1 MYVHQAVVPSC
12 RALSLPL
19 PTSCLARTAAGSPPC
34 PAAAQGGGPYW
45 TTWPLRRGPSRA
57 LARARVAGTLTL
69 PRRTADPPPTGRS
82 PRPAA
87 PVRTAPGQNTTT
99 PSRTPSQL
107 KLPLPA
113 QPPPPVD
120 LHHTASG
127 RPSAP
132 LRLAGHVSL
141 NDRGRGRA
149 WSSRQRRV
157 PHAATPASP
166 VSDPSAG
173 SNHCREA
180 PPSCAAAPPPRRR
193 REHRAPRRLL
203 TKYAG
208 VRARRGSAAPPVVQ
222 KAVHAASK
230 GRSKWEGLA
239 SPTRPHH
246 SAEPLITAALSAWY
260 ARRHRRHAP
269 AGRCHSGPPQRTT
282 QGVVQPL
289 SFFLLT
295 PFVAYHEKKS
305 TNGFRRPLSVVH
317 CGESLGRHDVRA
329 LSLSRGP
336 PITSTQRGYRG
347 LPSFHQWGR
356 GNGIGSRWSDPPRRR
371 SFCPHEQ

>member
-1 MYVHQAVVPSC
+1 M
-12 RALSLPL
+12 
-19 PTSCLARTAAGSPPC
+19 
-34 PAAAQGGGPYW
+34 
-45 TTWPLRRGPSRA
+45 
-57 LARARVAGTLTL
+57 AGTLTL